1 MGRGRDEHPMDT
13 PPAPR
18 PARRHES
25 PIPLDPVSVLAG
37 IAPGVELTVDPLP
50 AGVAGALEDTRVT
63 VSVEEVGRLLRC
75 GEGTVRR
82 LIRTAVLRPVRV
94 DGAIHVRR
102 SDVDT
107 YLKHAASRV
116 RGKPGE

>member
-1 MGRGRDEHPMDT
+1 MGRGRDEQLMGAQPT
-13 PPAPR
+13 PR
-18 PARRHES
+18 PARRHEA

-50 AGVAGALEDTRVT
+50 AGVAGAVEDTPVT
-63 VSVEEVGRLLRC
+63 VSVDEVGRLLRC
-75 GEGTVRR
+75 GEATVRR

-107 YLKHAASRV
+107 YLRHATARV

>member
-1 MGRGRDEHPMDT
+1 MGRGRDEQVEGT
-13 PPAPR
+13 QPATRPR
-18 PARRHES
+18 RRHPA

-37 IAPGVELTVDPLP
+37 IAPGLELVVDPVP
-50 AGVAGALEDTRVT
+50 AGVAGAVDDTPVT
-63 VSVEEVGRLLRC
+63 VSVDEVGRLLRC
-75 GEGTVRR
+75 GEATVRR

-102 SDVDT
+102 SEVDAYLT
-107 YLKHAASRV
+107 YAATRV